1 MDLLQPIH
9 SMCKISFPA
18 TFSYLSFQCFKT
30 NLANVPFQGRAHGA
44 GILHFGEKWSEFPPV
59 CAPCSY
65 RLAVQRGCCQL
76 LPTIFI
82 NFPSCF
88 LCFLPCTASIWGVLF
103 CIHHSLAVSR
113 QSHQSSSSPCTSC
126 ILIRK
131 SLWFIISI
139 IRFFFLINVH
149 FHRFAVIRIIPIITI
164 LIIASILLPESHH
177 PHQLYALIVVPA
189 FKKLW
194 WANPDKN
201 HLKNVCSALPFNT
214 YQYYTPFVPTALKL
228 YTVYTEAWFFHL
240 SIGGASRMQ
249 LVPDFRGSGISW
261 WLAHKE
267 GWGTPKVHGADVY
280 WCHLWCPIRKLHNVE
295 NHDDDPMRIT
305 DTRLASMSTEIWPGM
320 ATAC

>member
-18 TFSYLSFQCFKT
+18 TISYLSFQCFKT

-113 QSHQSSSSPCTSC
+113 QSHQSSSPCTSC

-139 IRFFFLINVH
+139 IMFFFFMFIFIV
-149 FHRFAVIRIIPIITI
+149 
-164 LIIASILLPESHH
+164 LP
-177 PHQLYALIVVPA
+177 
-189 FKKLW
+189 
-194 WANPDKN
+194 
-201 HLKNVCSALPFNT
+201 
-214 YQYYTPFVPTALKL
+214 
-228 YTVYTEAWFFHL
+228 
-240 SIGGASRMQ
+240 
-249 LVPDFRGSGISW
+249 
-261 WLAHKE
+261 
-267 GWGTPKVHGADVY
+267 
-280 WCHLWCPIRKLHNVE
+280 
-295 NHDDDPMRIT
+295 
-305 DTRLASMSTEIWPGM
+305 
-320 ATAC
+320 